1 MMQKIT
7 LFFLLIGTFG
17 LSAQVSN
24 VDAKSQKFSQNTC
37 VVYGSNTCH
46 HCIETKKFLSS
57 QGVSF
62 DFYDIDEDTVALRKM
77 LSELHKRGIS
87 TKNLGIPVV
96 FFKEE
101 VFMNNIPFEQFLDK
115 LKIIK

>member
-17 LSAQVSN
+17 LSAQVSS
-24 VDAKSQKFSQNTC
+24 VIAKSQKSSQNTC
-37 VVYGSNTCH
+37 IVYGSNTCH